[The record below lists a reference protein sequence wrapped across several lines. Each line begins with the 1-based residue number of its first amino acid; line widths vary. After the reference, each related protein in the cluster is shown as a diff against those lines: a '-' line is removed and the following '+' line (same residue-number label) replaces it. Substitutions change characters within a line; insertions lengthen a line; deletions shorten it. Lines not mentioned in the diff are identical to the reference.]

1 MLFVGLSTSGSVG
14 GVCAKTAIRL
24 ELKRVAYTYKCFSLS
39 LHVEEEEEG
48 CQRVINNIKDG
59 CSFHVAK
66 IKSIWEALKMNSI

>member
-24 ELKRVAYTYKCFSLS
+24 ELKRVAYKCFSLS